1 MTLAQ
6 AIEKIKQDLDSYY
19 TVHQIWVFIHTLFK
33 YYMNLDRARIHA
45 YPDLP
50 VPEEVWKKIR
60 EAIKDLKSY
69 KPIQYILGYV
79 DFYGLTIRVS
89 PDVLIPRPE
98 TEELVSIVV
107 DENKHLSS
115 SDIID
120 IGTGSG
126 CIAVALAKN
135 LPQANVFATDLKPQA
150 LKMASLNA
158 KLNEVKISLQLHD
171 IIATYPPLFDRQ
183 VKNFDIIVSNPP
195 YVLPRQKKVMSKT
208 VLDYEPED
216 ALFVPENDPLI
227 YYEAIC
233 RFARA
238 YLKPGGK
245 VYCEINEEM
254 AGSMVKMLERREI
267 TNFSIYHDL
276 SGKNRVVRINF

>member
-1 MTLAQ
+1 MTLSQ
-6 AIEKIKQDLDSYY
+6 AIEKIKHDLDRYY

-33 YYMNLDRARIHA
+33 HYMGLDRARIHA

-98 TEELVSIVV
+98 TEELVAIIVE
-107 DENKHLSS
+107 ENKNLPSL
-115 SDIID
+115 DIID

-150 LKMASLNA
+150 LKVASLNA
-158 KLNEVKISLQLHD
+158 GLNDVKLSLQLHD
-171 IIATYPPLFDRQ
+171 IIATYPPLFDGQ

-195 YVLPRQKKVMSKT
+195 YVLPKQKKVMSKT

-216 ALFVPENDPLI
+216 ALFVPENEPLI

-233 RFARA
+233 RFAQT

-245 VYCEINEEM
+245 VYCEINEDM
-254 AGSMVKMLERREI
+254 AGAMVKMLERREI